1 MLNDYAFTYF
11 VWYFSFFFFK
21 QGGKFDPCFYISS
34 RSLAFL
40 NIFLCQQLV
49 FDMLGGSHVI
59 IVINIYL
66 SLPSQ
71 SF

>member
-1 MLNDYAFTYF
+1 MLMTMPLHILSVILVFFSNKMVNLIPVSIFHPEVLLFLIFFYANNF
-11 VWYFSFFFFK
+11 
-21 QGGKFDPCFYISS
+21 
-34 RSLAFL
+34 
-40 NIFLCQQLV
+40 V